1 MSIHTKLNSLFKKYD
16 VDEEGLVTHLQSK
29 YSLEYKNALKSL
41 KEEGVDDPEME
52 LTPGRIADH
61 ISASKEKAFLEAVET
76 YLKNSSF

>member
-1 MSIHTKLNSLFKKYD
+1 MSIHTKLNSLFEKYD
-16 VDEEGLVTHLQSK
+16 VDEEGLVNHLQSK

-76 YLKNSSF
+76 YLKNTSF

>member
-1 MSIHTKLNSLFKKYD
+1 MSIHTKLNSLFEKYD
-16 VDEEGLVTHLQSK
+16 VDEEGLVNHLQSK

>member
-1 MSIHTKLNSLFKKYD
+1 MSIHTELNSLFEKYD
-16 VDEEGLVTHLQSK
+16 VDEEGLVNHLQSK